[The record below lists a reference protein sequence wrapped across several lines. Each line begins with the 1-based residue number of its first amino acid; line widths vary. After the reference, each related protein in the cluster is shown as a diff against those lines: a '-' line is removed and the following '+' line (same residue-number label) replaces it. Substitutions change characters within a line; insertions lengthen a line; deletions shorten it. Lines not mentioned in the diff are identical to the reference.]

1 MVGGIITPIP
11 YAPIDGPP
19 SNGPQVSYALLAR
32 RAFFTSKG
40 IMPLNV
46 NATDHAADEAL
57 GLSLQTGHADS
68 GAARAPEGLVVGWWV
83 VWLASFCQSPPPHC
97 SSIRSILSCDVFM

>member
-32 RAFFTSKG
+32 RAFFSSKG

-57 GLSLQTGHADS
+57 GLRT
-68 GAARAPEGLVVGWWV
+68 LVPPALPKGWWLV
-83 VWLASFCQSPPPHC
+83 GGLFGWPPSASLLLPTVRRYAQYFRATSLCN
-97 SSIRSILSCDVFM
+97 